1 MRTSTKTLLVGALLV
16 IATLGSFWFGRDPA
30 RVTPHPGSAIP
41 VRVTTVEQRDIPSF
55 ISGLGTVQSPQSVT
69 IRPQV
74 DGILTRLWVTEG
86 QQVSK
91 GQLLASIDDRSI
103 RTSLSQANALL
114 AQSEA
119 QLKVAAVDLQ
129 RYKLLAEDRSI
140 PRQQLDQQ
148 QALHDQLKA
157 TVLGNRAA
165 IAAARVQLSYTEI
178 RSPVTGRVGIRS
190 VDEGNFLRVSDALG
204 LFSVVQI
211 DPIDVTFSVPQQQ
224 LPTLQSLLRQG
235 SPALVEAFASGG
247 LASGTPLA
255 QGQLK
260 LIDNEIS
267 ATTGTLR
274 AKASFANHAQRLWP
288 GQLVNVRLQ
297 TGVLE
302 NARVVPNG
310 VIQRGL
316 NGLFVYRI
324 NGEGVDNVQVTVLA
338 TTETLTAVSGVEPG
352 DRLVADGQSRIK
364 PGAKVEIVSDE
375 PAPAQASVPS
385 PRP

>member
-1 MRTSTKTLLVGALLV
+1 MVGALLAAAV
-16 IATLGSFWFGRDPA
+16 LASFWFSRSSAPV
-30 RVTPHPGSAIP
+30 VTQPGAAIP

-74 DGILTRLWVTEG
+74 DGVLTRLWVAEG

-103 RTSLSQANALL
+103 RASLGQANALL

-119 QLKVAAVDLQ
+119 QLKVAGVDLE
-129 RYKLLAEDRSI
+129 RYRLLAQDRSI

-157 TVLGNRAA
+157 TVQGNRAA
-165 IAAARVQLSYTEI
+165 IAAAQVQLSYTQI
-178 RSPVTGRVGIRS
+178 RSPVAGRVGIRS

-211 DPIDVTFSVPQQQ
+211 DPIEVTFSLPQQQ
-224 LPTLQSLLRQG
+224 LPILQQLLREA

-255 QGQLK
+255 QGRLE

-274 AKASFANHAQRLWP
+274 AKASFANEAQQLWP

-310 VIQRGL
+310 VVQRGL
-316 NGLFVYRI
+316 DGLFVYRV
-324 NGEGVDNVQVTVLA
+324 NGDRVDSVPVTVLE
-338 TTETLTAVSGVEPG
+338 TTETLTALRGVEPG

-375 PAPAQASVPS
+375 AAPAEASLAG
-385 PRP
+385 PRS